1 MNYTEFDLHHAL
13 DELEQIYTE
22 LFTDFLYFIYLF
34 NYINI

>member
-22 LFTDFLYFIYLF
+22 LFTDSLF
-34 NYINI
+34 HISL